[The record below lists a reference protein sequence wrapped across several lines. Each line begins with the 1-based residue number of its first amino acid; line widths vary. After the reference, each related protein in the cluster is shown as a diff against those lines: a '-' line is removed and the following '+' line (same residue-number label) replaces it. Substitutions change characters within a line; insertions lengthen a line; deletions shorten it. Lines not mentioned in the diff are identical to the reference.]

1 MVKIPCNP
9 FCNIQITAEMTN
21 LLDDLD
27 VRPVDYTPDDNSWA
41 PSPGTPVPR
50 ECLQF
55 LVQELVQ
62 FSSGDYAVFE
72 VFDNLHDDDEDEQG
86 CGIMI

>member
-1 MVKIPCNP
+1 MLDSIRTFLCTLCQERAQMKH
-9 FCNIQITAEMTN
+9 IQAVISNHNSTAEMTN

-50 ECLQF
+50 ECLHQYCEV
-55 LVQELVQ
+55 VQ
-62 FSSGDYAVFE
+62 
-72 VFDNLHDDDEDEQG
+72 LHTIV
-86 CGIMI
+86 GI